1 MKMKKGLL
9 TMLALL
15 SMGSV
20 FAQDY
25 SGPDAKVV
33 AARKGVL
40 RVQVEA
46 SKNYRDLQFDLKLP
60 EGLALVPEWVPDET
74 NVKSAATGHVI
85 AYQPQSDGN
94 VRFVVYDGENGNTF
108 SSDGGVLIE
117 IPVSADADFKGGDAN
132 VTGVITSLNDDKA
145 SSDEQDDFDIK
156 IALGILGDVNEDGKV
171 NVTDVVITASYVL
184 DNEDAEKEPLMK
196 NRGAADIDGGDV
208 VNVTD
213 VVNIANIA
221 LEFQGESTEAKVL
234 KEEVVTT
241 FEDTLDPQ

>member
-20 FAQDY
+20 FAQDYSDY

-60 EGLALVPEWVPDET
+60 DGLTLVQKWVPDET

-117 IPVSADADFKGGDAN
+117 IPVSADADFAGGTAK
-132 VTGVITSLNDDKA
+132 VTGVIASLNDDNATSRAQK
-145 SSDEQDDFDIK
+145 DFDIK

-171 NVTDVVITASYVL
+171 NVTDIMAVASRIKGTPTTPF
-184 DNEDAEKEPLMK
+184 NE
-196 NRGAADIDGGDV
+196 GAANYNNDAAI
-208 VNVTD
+208 NVTD
-213 VVNIANIA
+213 IMGIATIIKGGSASVGAKAFVVEIPI
-221 LEFQGESTEAKVL
+221 
-234 KEEVVTT
+234 
-241 FEDTLDPQ
+241 EDTLDPQ